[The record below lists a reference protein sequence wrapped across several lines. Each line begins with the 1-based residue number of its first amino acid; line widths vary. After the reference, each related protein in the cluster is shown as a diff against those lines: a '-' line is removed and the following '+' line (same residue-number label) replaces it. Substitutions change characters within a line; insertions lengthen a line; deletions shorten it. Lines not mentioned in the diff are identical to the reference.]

1 MMMAALIPYKP
12 PKRKRDASESDC
24 YSPSASPPSTV
35 SVASLQEVRLC
46 AEEEDAGRY
55 SPRAA
60 VAGRLKELTIRGD
73 NNNNNPGSRPG
84 VGTGDLD
91 GEMEDH
97 PAHLDGRLDLSGDVD
112 MSATV
117 SSPFPGSDPSATA
130 EQPGTNH
137 HPMDQQTEDG
147 PAVRA
152 SSATRPPRVISSPRK
167 KRNPLQPSKPRSRRK
182 SPPLSGDAS
191 ENPLTWHDSE
201 ITGHNP
207 TDPSDD
213 GYGINGIGFKPT
225 AAIAWARSQKR
236 QKQVAEW
243 KSREARE
250 ARERRRE
257 RRDGIDRDS
266 IRDAPERTIQ
276 KRVKFDIGDSDE

>member
-1 MMMAALIPYKP
+1 MMMAALIPYKS

-24 YSPSASPPSTV
+24 YSPSASPPSTI
-35 SVASLQEVRLC
+35 SIASLQEVRLC
-46 AEEEDAGRY
+46 EEEDAGRY
-55 SPRAA
+55 SPRAT
-60 VAGRLKELTIRGD
+60 VAGRLKELAIRGD
-73 NNNNNPGSRPG
+73 NTGSRPG
-84 VGTGDLD
+84 VGSGDLD
-91 GEMEDH
+91 SEMKDN
-97 PAHLDGRLDLSGDVD
+97 PAHLDGQLDFSGDVD
-112 MSATV
+112 MPATS
-117 SSPFPGSDPSATA
+117 SSPLPGSDPSAT
-130 EQPGTNH
+130 EQGTNH
-137 HPMDQQTEDG
+137 PMNQQTENE

-152 SSATRPPRVISSPRK
+152 PSATRPRAISSARK
-167 KRNPLQPSKPRSRRK
+167 KRNILQPSKLRSRRK

-207 TDPSDD
+207 TDPNDD

-225 AAIAWARSQKR
+225 AAIAWVRSQKR

-250 ARERRRE
+250 ARDRRRE

-276 KRVKFDIGDSDE
+276 KRVKFDIGDSNG